1 MKKRNK
7 SETNAPPLGDRQLTM
22 REAAEVLRLSTQ
34 GDPRE
39 SFELA
44 GVADSHAHR
53 FRDTFAVD
61 LLMAG
66 VLSIECP
73 CS

>member
-7 SETNAPPLGDRQLTM
+7 SETNAPPLGDRLLTM
-22 REAAEVLRLSTQ
+22 RDAAEVLRLSTQ
-34 GDPRE
+34 GE

-44 GVADSHAHR
+44 GVADGHAHR